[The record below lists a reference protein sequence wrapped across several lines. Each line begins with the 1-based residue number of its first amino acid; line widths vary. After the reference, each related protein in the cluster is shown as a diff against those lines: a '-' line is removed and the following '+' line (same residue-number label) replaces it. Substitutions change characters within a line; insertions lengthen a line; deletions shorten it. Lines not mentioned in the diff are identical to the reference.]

1 MSENTK
7 DILLFVGGV
16 LAAVS
21 VMIMWLVI
29 GAIL

>member
-16 LAAVS
+16 LAAAS
-21 VMIMWLVI
+21 VMIMWLGMGAVI
-29 GAIL
+29 